1 MNIDVPKAVKI
12 MGAAFM
18 VAGLVML
25 MIGGILLSKA
35 LDSAD
40 WPTAPGRIIA
50 SEVGSRRELRDSSSG
65 SRSVTMYYADI
76 RYSYSVEGAD
86 YTSERVSFGEPD
98 SNTSG
103 PARSIVKAYPAGK
116 EVLVHYNPDK
126 PTEAVL
132 QAGAK
137 WTAYLLPGMGIL
149 FLIVGTVVYFKLAPF
164 ILRNMPRLSRAS
176 QQ

>member
-1 MNIDVPKAVKI
+1 MNIDVPKAIKI
-12 MGAAFM
+12 MGAAFII
-18 VAGLVML
+18 AGVVML
-25 MIGGILLSKA
+25 IIGGILLSKA

-40 WPTAPGRIIA
+40 WPTAPGRII
-50 SEVGSRRELRDSSSG
+50 SSKVGSREETRDSSSG
-65 SRSVTMYYADI
+65 SRRVTMYFADV
-76 RYSYSVEGAD
+76 RYSYNVEGAGC
-86 YTSERVSFGEPD
+86 TSERVSFGEPD

-103 PARSIVKAYPAGK
+103 PARSIVNAYPAGK

-126 PTEAVL
+126 PSEAAL

-149 FLIVGTVVYFKLAPF
+149 FLVVGALVYSKLAPF
-164 ILRNMPRLSRAS
+164 ILRSMPRVSRAA